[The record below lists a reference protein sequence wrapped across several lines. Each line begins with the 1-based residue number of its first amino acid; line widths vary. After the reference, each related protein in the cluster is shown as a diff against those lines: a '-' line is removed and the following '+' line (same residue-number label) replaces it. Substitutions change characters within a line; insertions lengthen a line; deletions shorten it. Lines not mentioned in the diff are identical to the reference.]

1 MSIAR
6 CVLAL
11 LLFSCL
17 AGCQPRQ
24 TGEIPPATTTSSSF
38 SSTSE
43 ADRTREMERKAADLD
58 KRTEALKTM
67 TGTDQEKIDAANQI
81 DKERQELANQSSG
94 GH

>member
-1 MSIAR
+1 MSTAR

-11 LLFSCL
+11 LLFASL
-17 AGCQPRQ
+17 AGCQPKQ
-24 TGEIPPATTTSSSF
+24 TGEIPPAASSSSS

-43 ADRTREMERKAADLD
+43 ADRTRELERKAADLD

-67 TGTDQEKIDAANQI
+67 TGSEQEKIDAANQI
-81 DKERQELANQSSG
+81 DKERRELADQQT